1 MGSTAPFVGLF
12 GTVWGIMTA
21 MHDISKNASASIDV
35 VAGPIGEALIATG
48 IGIAVAIPAV
58 LGYNYFL
65 RRLKSVIADYDDFVH
80 DFLNLAQRAHF
91 ASSEHSCS
99 RRCSYAGRPRDDAP
113 GAIPASAGNVRVTRR
128 RTRTTMG
135 IVAQEDDAELSDI
148 NITPLVDVM
157 LVLLVAFVITIP
169 VLTNAVHVNLPKTVT
184 TTPPDEQKA
193 VTVTVDGD
201 GKVFLNSTEVSRR
214 ISSTSSDA
222 LKNGNPDLSLH
233 LRADERVPYGPVAKV
248 MAAMEH
254 AGISRVAILTNS
266 E

>member
-1 MGSTAPFVGLF
+1 MGF
-12 GTVWGIMTA
+12 
-21 MHDISKNASASIDV
+21 
-35 VAGPIGEALIATG
+35 
-48 IGIAVAIPAV
+48 AI
-58 LGYNYFL
+58 
-65 RRLKSVIADYDDFVH
+65 
-80 DFLNLAQRAHF
+80 Q
-91 ASSEHSCS
+91 
-99 RRCSYAGRPRDDAP
+99 
-113 GAIPASAGNVRVTRR
+113 
-128 RTRTTMG
+128 
-135 IVAQEDDAELSDI
+135 QEDDAELSDI

-201 GKVFLNSTEVSRR
+201 GKVFLNSTEISRQ
-214 ISSTSSDA
+214 DLEHQLVA
-222 LKNGNPDLSLH
+222 LKSSNPDLSLH

-248 MAAMEH
+248 MAAVEH